1 MPTAPLFFRPIHT
14 SYLLMNQP
22 PATFDT
28 LFHTGVR
35 LMNDGDAAGA
45 EHAFRAAIAVDPDIS
60 AAHINLGLLLAQR
73 AAWVDAE
80 QHYRIALALAPD
92 QLHGY
97 LHYGVM
103 LAAQHRF
110 EQAEQAYRH
119 ALAIDPTAPAVLS
132 NLGVLLACTA
142 RETEAEACYRAALAA
157 APDYRNASFN
167 LAYLLLRQ
175 GRYDEGWAAFEA
187 RDWYARLARHF
198 DFPRWHGEPLAG
210 KTLIIGF
217 EAGHG
222 DMIQFCRYA
231 AQVKAQGAAHVA
243 IVCHPGLKR
252 LFTRVQGVDAVF
264 GFDDDVPRT
273 GYDFWTPPLSFP
285 LIFGTRVD
293 TIPAALPYLHADPAK
308 VVTLAPLTRTAERTL
323 RVGLAWQGNPRFEN
337 DSERSLA
344 SLDVL
349 APLGDVPGVRFF
361 SLQKGAG
368 GLRVDQPPPFALTDL
383 APHIDNFDDTAAL
396 ITQLDLVIAVDTAV
410 AHLAGALGKPVW
422 VLLPAFKTDW
432 RWLTERTDSPW
443 YPHVM
448 RLFRQHAA
456 GDWLDVVAA
465 LTAALHEMAAAHAA
479 S

>member
-1 MPTAPLFFRPIHT
+1 M
-14 SYLLMNQP
+14 SQP
-22 PATFDT
+22 PATFDS

-45 EHAFRAAIAVDPDIS
+45 EQAFRAAIAVDADIS
-60 AAHINLGLLLAQR
+60 AAHINLGLLLTQR
-73 AAWVDAE
+73 AAWGDAG

-97 LHYGVM
+97 LHYGAM
-103 LAAQHRF
+103 LAAQRRF
-110 EQAEQAYRH
+110 EQAEQVYRH
-119 ALAIDPTAPAVLS
+119 ALAIDPKAHAVLS
-132 NLGVLLACTA
+132 NLGVLLACTR
-142 RETEAEACYRAALAA
+142 RESEAEACYRAALAA
-157 APDYRNASFN
+157 APGYRNASFN

-175 GRYDEGWAAFEA
+175 GRFDEGWAAFEA
-187 RDWYARLARHF
+187 RDWYARLERHF
-198 DFPRWHGEPLAG
+198 DLPRWHGEPLAG
-210 KTLIIGF
+210 KTIIIGF

-231 AQVKAQGAAHVA
+231 SLVKAQGAARVA
-243 IVCHPGLKR
+243 IVCHPGLTT
-252 LFTRVQGVDAVF
+252 LFTRLAGVDAVF
-264 GFDDDVPRT
+264 GFDEDVPRT
-273 GYDFWTPPLSFP
+273 GYDFWTPPLSLPRLFR
-285 LIFGTRVD
+285 TRVD
-293 TIPAALPYLHADPAK
+293 SIPAALPYLHADPARAAAF
-308 VVTLAPLTRTAERTL
+308 APLLGAAGRAL

-349 APLGDVPGVRFF
+349 APLGDVPGVCFF

-368 GLRVDQPPPFALTDL
+368 GIRTDQPPPFALTDL
-383 APHIDNFDDTAAL
+383 ARHIDNFDDTAAL
-396 ITQLDLVIAVDTAV
+396 IMQLDLVIAVDTAV

-443 YPHVM
+443 YPGVM
-448 RLFRQHAA
+448 RLFRQDAA
-456 GDWLDVVAA
+456 GKWLDVVAA
-465 LTAALHEMAAAHAA
+465 LSEALHEMAAAHAA